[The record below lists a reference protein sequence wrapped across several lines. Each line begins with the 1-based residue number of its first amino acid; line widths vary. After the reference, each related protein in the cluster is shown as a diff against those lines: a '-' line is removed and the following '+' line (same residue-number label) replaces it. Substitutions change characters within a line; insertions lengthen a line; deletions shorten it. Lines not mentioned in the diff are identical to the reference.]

1 MLRTIHA
8 QRNSLTKQNTI
19 QQMLYR
25 QNLFLG
31 AILIIASE
39 LMFAS
44 MGACVKALSTSL
56 PNEMIVFLRNILGLL
71 LLSPLILRNRAELLQ
86 TKIVHLHLLRAV
98 AGLSAMYCFFFAL
111 GNLQLADGM
120 LLKMTSP
127 LFMPLI
133 AMFWLGERARR
144 LTLMAIPV
152 GFIGVALVLNP
163 EGEFSWIALVGLLG
177 GAFAALAKV
186 TVRRLGHSEPTI
198 RVICY
203 FALFATPISAV
214 PMLWAW
220 QTPTIDELGLA
231 LLTGAL
237 GASGQF
243 LLTRGYSVASASN
256 VSPFTYFSV
265 IFGAIYGYMIWGE
278 TLSSTF
284 IAGALLIAVAG
295 IMALRGGRIKVGPEL

>member
-1 MLRTIHA
+1 
-8 QRNSLTKQNTI
+8 
-19 QQMLYR
+19 MLYR
-25 QNLFLG
+25 QNLLLG

-44 MGACVKALSTSL
+44 MGACVKALSTTL
-56 PNEMIVFLRNILGLL
+56 PNEMTVFLRNIFGLL

-86 TKIVHLHLLRAV
+86 TKIVHFHLLRAI
-98 AGLSAMYCFFFAL
+98 AGLSAMYCFFYAL
-111 GNLQLADGM
+111 GNLHLADGM

-133 AMFWLGERARR
+133 AMFWLGEKARR

-152 GFIGVALVLNP
+152 GFFGVALVLSP
-163 EGEFSWIALVGLLG
+163 EGEFNWIALIGLLG

-186 TVRRLGHSEPTI
+186 TVRRLGHSEPSI

-203 FALFATPISAV
+203 FALFATPVSAV

-220 QTPTIDELGLA
+220 QTPTQSELGLA
-231 LLTGAL
+231 LLVGAL

-243 LLTRGYSVASASN
+243 LLTRGYAVASASN

-265 IFGAIYGYMIWGE
+265 IFGATYGYLFWGE

-295 IMALRGGRIKVGPEL
+295 IMALRGGRIKPGPEL

>member
-1 MLRTIHA
+1 MYKQTV
-8 QRNSLTKQNTI
+8 TKP
-19 QQMLYR
+19 MLYR
-25 QNLFLG
+25 QNLLLG
-31 AILIIASE
+31 ALLIIASE

-56 PNEMIVFLRNILGLL
+56 SNEMTVFMRNIFGLM
-71 LLSPLILRNRAELLQ
+71 LLSPIILRSRNKLLQ
-86 TKIVHLHLLRAV
+86 TGIIHLHLLRAI
-98 AGLSAMYCFFFAL
+98 AGVSAMYCFFYAL

-133 AMFWLGERARR
+133 ALFWLGERARR

-152 GFIGVALVLNP
+152 GLVGVTLVLSP
-163 EGEFSWIALVGLLG
+163 QGEFNWIALIGLLG

-186 TVRRLGHSEPTI
+186 TVRRLGHSEPSI

-203 FALFATPISAV
+203 FALFATPISAI
-214 PMLWAW
+214 PMFWSW
-220 QTPTIDELGLA
+220 QTPTPDELGLG
-231 LLTGAL
+231 LLTGLL

-243 LLTRGYSVASASN
+243 LLTRGYAVATASN

-265 IFGAIYGYMIWGE
+265 IFGAIYGYLIWGE

-284 IAGALLIAVAG
+284 ILGAIIIVVAG
-295 IMALRGGRIKVGPEL
+295 IMALRGGRIKAGPEL